1 MNRSSQDGMDI
12 TESHE
17 IVPNYLDDRHM
28 NERIK
33 KDSEF
38 STKNR
43 HLHWNLQQL
52 RLMEFCIGYLKKQN
66 TLPSIIF

>member
-1 MNRSSQDGMDI
+1 MNRSSKDGMDI

-38 STKNR
+38 ST
-43 HLHWNLQQL
+43 
-52 RLMEFCIGYLKKQN
+52 QN
-66 TLPSIIF
+66 